1 MRIRADGL
9 SFSYPRGVRALQ
21 DVTLIIEPGE
31 AVALLGENGAGK
43 TTLAKHLNGL
53 LRPTSGEVWIG
64 DWDTRTKTVAQMARR
79 VAYVFQNPDDQL
91 FERTV
96 GSEVAFG
103 PKNQGAAEPQI
114 QARVKQAL
122 ERVGLR
128 ELRERNP
135 YDLHA
140 SQRKLV
146 TLAAALAMDTPA
158 LVLDEPTTGQDGP
171 GMRLVADL
179 IESLK
184 SEGRTVI
191 AITHDVDFC
200 AEHFDRV
207 VVLSA
212 GRVLADGPASQV
224 LSQAAVLA
232 QAAVE
237 QPQLVRLANA
247 LGWPGCP
254 RTVEAFVESL
264 AAHRQGKDPHR

>member
-9 SFSYPRGVRALQ
+9 SFSYPSGVRALQ

-31 AVALLGENGAGK
+31 AVALIGENGAGK

-64 DWDTRTKTVAQMARR
+64 DWDTRTKTVAQLARR

-103 PKNQGAAEPQI
+103 PRNQGAAEPEI

-128 ELRERNP
+128 KLRERNP

-146 TLAAALAMDTPA
+146 TLAAALAMDTPV

-207 VVLSA
+207 MVLSA

-237 QPQLVRLANA
+237 QPQLVRLSGA

-264 AAHRQGKDPHR
+264 TAHRQGKDPHR

>member
-9 SFSYPRGVRALQ
+9 SFSYPSGVRALQ

-31 AVALLGENGAGK
+31 AVALIGENGAGK

-64 DWDTRTKTVAQMARR
+64 DWDTRTKTVAQLARR

-103 PKNQGAAEPQI
+103 PRNQGAAEPEI

-128 ELRERNP
+128 KLRERNP

-207 VVLSA
+207 MVLSA

-237 QPQLVRLANA
+237 QPQLVRLSGA

-264 AAHRQGKDPHR
+264 TAHRQGKDPHR